1 MCRHKNDCKM
11 QMRRNEKCCILHF
24 WTTEFTWRCS
34 KEITG
39 TERKGP
45 AEFFPSLSSQFS
57 TVRCF
62 HPRVRAMDLKDR
74 LPSIFF
80 HVGRVDSS
88 FLGYLSELLTDRV
101 PRSKYHGHGS
111 KQKCC
116 EANMPPNANLDL
128 GSKLAAPLFQYPVLC
143 LWPVEAQL
151 HLAHPTHIF
160 YMLWLHFLTIGIDH
174 TDLVQNEL
182 RHLQNLCLRILPT
195 KLLTQWSFRQ
205 KDHATI
211 HAINVVTCHEK
222 NLGSGP
228 WHPFGVPPNQ
238 HN

>member
-1 MCRHKNDCKM
+1 M
-11 QMRRNEKCCILHF
+11 LHF
-24 WTTEFTWRCS
+24 AFLNNWIHLKMFEGNHRNWTERACWIFSFIEFTIFNRS
-34 KEITG
+34 M
-39 TERKGP
+39 
-45 AEFFPSLSSQFS
+45 LSSSCPGNGSERS
-57 TVRCF
+57 TSVN
-62 HPRVRAMDLKDR
+62 
-74 LPSIFF
+74 FF

-151 HLAHPTHIF
+151 HLAHPTHIL
-160 YMLWLHFLTIGIDH
+160 YMLWLHFFTIGIDH